1 MRQMQVGMKK
11 IAIFG
16 PTSRFISEIIQDSA
30 KVTVERNMNTFA
42 VYRLVSF
49 RVTLSDLAK

>member
-1 MRQMQVGMKK
+1 MQVGMKK